1 MLDGDASVISNES
14 DTDFSAD
21 DTPTLTTPFRTPPP
35 PPPPLHEAVTN
46 ADATP
51 IPWFTIMP
59 ALKLEGASAAEANT
73 LAKFRADLLHTGE
86 KPENGL
92 FGSNRSLAAAAAAAS
107 ADGISVE
114 EEDAASLRRVS
125 SLPNISIDGPPAE
138 AVVSPSKQFGTP

>member
-1 MLDGDASVISNES
+1 
-14 DTDFSAD
+14 
-21 DTPTLTTPFRTPPP
+21 
-35 PPPPLHEAVTN
+35 
-46 ADATP
+46 
-51 IPWFTIMP
+51 MP

-92 FGSNRSLAAAAAAAS
+92 FGSNRSLAAAAAAS

-138 AVVSPSKQFGTP
+138 VVVSPSKQFGTP